1 MLLFNN
7 KGENNMLDIFMA
19 YAKHEQE
26 KEDIIKEIIE
36 RYHNGEE
43 DMVIRLDDDFS
54 NSELDYIREEVKRRL
69 S

>member
-1 MLLFNN
+1 
-7 KGENNMLDIFMA
+7 MLDIFMA

-43 DMVIRLDDDFS
+43 EIDIRLDDDFS
-54 NSELDYIREEVKRRL
+54 DSDLDYIREEVRKRL
-69 S
+69 L

>member
-1 MLLFNN
+1 
-7 KGENNMLDIFMA
+7 MLDIFMA

-43 DMVIRLDDDFS
+43 NIDIRLDDDFS
-54 NSELDYIREEVKRRL
+54 DSDLDYIREEVRKRL

>member
-1 MLLFNN
+1 
-7 KGENNMLDIFMA
+7 MLDIFMA

-43 DMVIRLDDDFS
+43 NIDIRLDDDFS
-54 NSELDYIREEVKRRL
+54 DSDLDYIREEVGKRL
-69 S
+69 L

>member
-1 MLLFNN
+1 
-7 KGENNMLDIFMA
+7 MLDIFMA

-43 DMVIRLDDDFS
+43 EIDIRLDDDFS
-54 NSELDYIREEVKRRL
+54 DSDLEYIREEVRKRL

>member
-1 MLLFNN
+1 
-7 KGENNMLDIFMA
+7 MLDIFMA

-43 DMVIRLDDDFS
+43 EIDIRLDDDFS
-54 NSELDYIREEVKRRL
+54 DSELDYIREEVRRRL

>member
-1 MLLFNN
+1 MRWW
-7 KGENNMLDIFMA
+7 NNMLDIFMA

-54 NSELDYIREEVKRRL
+54 NSDLDYIREEVKRRL

>member
-1 MLLFNN
+1 
-7 KGENNMLDIFMA
+7 MA

-43 DMVIRLDDDFS
+43 EIDIRLDDDFS
-54 NSELDYIREEVKRRL
+54 DSDLDYIREEVRKRL
-69 S
+69 L

>member
-1 MLLFNN
+1 
-7 KGENNMLDIFMA
+7 MLDIFMA

-36 RYHNGEE
+36 RYRNGEE
-43 DMVIRLDDDFS
+43 EIDIRLDDDFS
-54 NSELDYIREEVKRRL
+54 NSELEYIREEVRRRL